1 MDSSASCV
9 DLTLSASKVFSN
21 SSYFPKNAVYNSR
34 YRFMYSRFSSS
45 MARSSLH
52 SLPIARRKDSIWLVS
67 SGSSLGIR
75 STDIPMA
82 LNRTLERILRLRSML
97 TESWRPVELFF
108 SSVMNSS
115 QVPRL
120 GISSQL
126 YDVLPVFS
134 SYPVEK

>member
-1 MDSSASCV
+1 
-9 DLTLSASKVFSN
+9 
-21 SSYFPKNAVYNSR
+21 
-34 YRFMYSRFSSS
+34 
-45 MARSSLH
+45 
-52 SLPIARRKDSIWLVS
+52 
-67 SGSSLGIR
+67 
-75 STDIPMA
+75 MA